1 MILESIFC
9 GSFCPAEHVYPE
21 DPKYREELKNI
32 ESLLQQLS
40 QKLPPEDYQIVESI
54 LSHYGTVESIECEAH
69 FKFGFSAGL
78 TLQQEAQSQLQNS
91 HKNKT

>member
-9 GSFCPAEHVYPE
+9 GSFCPAEQVYPE
-21 DPKYREELKNI
+21 DPEYREELKNI

-40 QKLPPEDYQIVESI
+40 RKLSPEDYQIVETI
-54 LSHYGTVESIECEAH
+54 LSHYSTAESIECEAY

-78 TLQQEAQSQLQNS
+78 TLQQEAQSQLQYLQ
-91 HKNKT
+91 KE